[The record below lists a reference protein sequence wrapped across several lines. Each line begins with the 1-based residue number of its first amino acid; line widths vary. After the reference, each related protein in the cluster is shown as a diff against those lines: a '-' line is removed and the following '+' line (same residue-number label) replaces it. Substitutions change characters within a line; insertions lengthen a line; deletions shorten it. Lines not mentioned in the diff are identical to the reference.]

1 MSYGMLIEPNLFV
14 IFVMAQ
20 NFDAVIYKVIAWQLD
35 TLLLSSVKEKQ
46 SGSVTLGWVRNLIR
60 DTIKLFSS

>member
-1 MSYGMLIEPNLFV
+1 MFIELNV
-14 IFVMAQ
+14 VVVFVMAQ
-20 NFDAVIYKVIAWQLD
+20 YFNAVIYKVIAWQLD

>member
-1 MSYGMLIEPNLFV
+1 MFIELNV
-14 IFVMAQ
+14 VVVFVMAQ
-20 NFDAVIYKVIAWQLD
+20 YFNAVIYKVIAWHLD

-46 SGSVTLGWVRNLIR
+46 SGSVTLGWVRNLKR

>member
-1 MSYGMLIEPNLFV
+1 MLIELNLFV

-35 TLLLSSVKEKQ
+35 TLLLSSVKEETNSDQ
-46 SGSVTLGWVRNLIR
+46 SFGWGHKRMANTVV
-60 DTIKLFSS
+60 LFRL